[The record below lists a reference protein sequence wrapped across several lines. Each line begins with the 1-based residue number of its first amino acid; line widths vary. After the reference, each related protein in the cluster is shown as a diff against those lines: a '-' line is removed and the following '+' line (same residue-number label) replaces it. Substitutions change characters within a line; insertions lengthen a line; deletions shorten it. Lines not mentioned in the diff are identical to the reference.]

1 MLLGNL
7 NRSNL
12 LVIIFLFFGSVSVGF
27 SVIGETQYA
36 IISIVIAAIIHFFNQ
51 VPLFDTKLDDQQASF
66 GLELDVLSKMVV
78 YGLAPAVLLVKVTN
92 GAVGSVVVAALFLL
106 AAAIRLAHYN
116 RPVEYQ
122 GDDEEGKYYGLP
134 LVAITIVLPLL
145 SLISWIIPGYIAVFL
160 WTIIYLVV
168 LVGYVIKMEL
178 PSIPSNY
185 KYALLALGA
194 LSVIALILQG
204 PLNLV

>member
-1 MLLGNL
+1 M
-7 NRSNL
+7 
-12 LVIIFLFFGSVSVGF
+12 
-27 SVIGETQYA
+27 
-36 IISIVIAAIIHFFNQ
+36 IAAIIHFFNQ